1 MTLQPLNRSLPP
13 PERSRTRVADR
24 MTAAQWRRPF
34 GTVRTFGTARRGADT
49 INAIDAGPR
58 IAKVPTVERSRHY
71 GASHL
76 HDWRDGRRI
85 RGFLTRAGL
94 FPRSRPVTDRIQAG
108 PSLVLGETPHRP
120 PGTVQR

>member
-13 PERSRTRVADR
+13 PERSRARVADQ
-24 MTAAQWRRPF
+24 MTAAPWPRPL

-58 IAKVPTVERSRHY
+58 IAEVPTIEPSRHY

-85 RGFLTRAGL
+85 RGFSTPAGL
-94 FPRSRPVTDRIQAG
+94 FPRSRPVTDRIQGG
-108 PSLVLGETPHRP
+108 PSLVLGEAPHRP
-120 PGTVQR
+120 SGTVHR